1 MDMHHDHGGSQ
12 GGSCKIS
19 MLWNWYTIDACFLS
33 SSWHITNQGMFA
45 ATCIGVILLVMLVEL
60 TRRLGREY
68 DAFLLR
74 QFQREASRRYLD
86 DVDPSGSTSSSSLVR
101 SQSVAVVAT
110 FRASL
115 LQQLARSVLHA
126 VTFGVAYIVMLLAMY
141 FNGYVIICIF
151 IGAGLGKF
159 FCDWLE
165 VRVAAGS
172 AGEGVVVDGKGGRG
186 IEEPSVCCG

>member
-1 MDMHHDHGGSQ
+1 MDMHHDGPQ
-12 GGSCKIS
+12 GASCKIS

-33 SSWHITNQGMFA
+33 PSWHITNQAMFA

-165 VRVAAGS
+165 VRVAAGA
-172 AGEGVVVDGKGGRG
+172 AGEGVLVDGKGGRG
-186 IEEPSVCCG
+186 VEEPSVCCG

>member
-1 MDMHHDHGGSQ
+1 MDMHHDGPQ
-12 GGSCKIS
+12 GASCKIS

-33 SSWHITNQGMFA
+33 SSWHITNQAMFA

-86 DVDPSGSTSSSSLVR
+86 DVLDPSGSTSSSSLVR

-165 VRVAAGS
+165 VRVAAGA

-186 IEEPSVCCG
+186 VEEPSVCCG

>member
-1 MDMHHDHGGSQ
+1 MDMHHDGPQ
-12 GGSCKIS
+12 GAGCKIS

-33 SSWHITNQGMFA
+33 SSWHITNQAMFA

-165 VRVAAGS
+165 VRVAAGA

-186 IEEPSVCCG
+186 VEEPSVCCG